1 MWGEPSGGAAGTD
14 THVSPTI
21 PRASGDLRALNT
33 SAKLTGAL
41 ALASLLSLL
50 AACGGGTP
58 NPILSDTTPTGVDEA
73 LGDVDCGKV
82 RPQEAP
88 DLMGWDPA
96 ARANLD
102 RMRRQG
108 MVAVR
113 YKKNGCDV
121 KLELLPNCKVRAGRG
136 KRTYAWSPYSANET
150 KVAHNQAELFAKL
163 PLGAVGLSAK
173 VSGERSLRTDYMLVG
188 TRSMEVGKTINTDQ
202 LVESADCSRAT
213 HVITTIYYGGFAL
226 ASGATRELEAEASVF
241 GLGAGGS
248 SKSNQELL
256 ANEGNA
262 SACKAAQTSG
272 EEQAT
277 CNVPL
282 RVNLAAIEGRQ
293 AMATTSD
300 VASHGGPASSQFS
313 GKCAEGTLP
322 VAPGSFR
329 FGPRKEPSTI
339 AGLCIDRTE
348 VTAGAFLKCVEA
360 GKCAP
365 PKKTSKG
372 CHFREAGQESF
383 PMNCVTL
390 DEASQYCTA
399 QGMRLPTDKEWEY
412 AAVGHDGREFP
423 WGDSDAEG
431 KACYDRRQEGAC
443 KVGSFPEGKSFFG
456 ALDMGGNVAEWT
468 STADGD
474 YRYLRG
480 GDYGDSASRLK
491 SALHSERKRAAT
503 ADKTIGFRCAK

>member
-1 MWGEPSGGAAGTD
+1 MKRRPLAAART
-14 THVSPTI
+14 
-21 PRASGDLRALNT
+21 L
-33 SAKLTGAL
+33 L
-41 ALASLLSLL
+41 AASLFPLL
-50 AACGGGTP
+50 AAACGGGTP

-73 LGDVDCGKV
+73 LGDMDCGKV
-82 RPQEAP
+82 KAQDAP

-102 RMRRQG
+102 RMRQQG

-113 YKKNGCDV
+113 YSKNGCDV

-150 KVAHNQAELFAKL
+150 KIAHNQAELYAKL

-173 VSGERSLRTDYMLVG
+173 VGGERSLRTDYMLVG
-188 TRSMEVGKTINTDQ
+188 TRSVEVGKTINTDQ
-202 LVESADCSRAT
+202 LVESDDCSKAT

-226 ASGATRELEAEASVF
+226 ASGANKEIEAEASVF
-241 GLGAGGS
+241 GMGAGGS
-248 SKSNQELL
+248 QKSSQELL

-262 SACKAAQTSG
+262 DACKKAQASG
-272 EEQAT
+272 EEQPT

-282 RVNLAAIEGRQ
+282 RVNLAEIEGRQ
-293 AMATTSD
+293 SMTSTSD
-300 VASHGGPASSQFS
+300 VQSGGGDQPAAKFS
-313 GKCAEGTLP
+313 GKCPTDMLP

-339 AGLCIDRTE
+339 DGLCIDTTE
-348 VTAGAFLKCVEA
+348 VTAGAFLKCVES
-360 GKCAP
+360 GKCPP
-365 PKKTSKG
+365 PKRSSKG
-372 CHFREAGQESF
+372 CHFREAGKEDF

-390 DEASQYCTA
+390 DEATQFCKA
-399 QGMRLPTDKEWEY
+399 QGKRLPTDKEWEY

-423 WGDSDAEG
+423 WGDGDATG
-431 KACYDRRQEGAC
+431 KACFDRRQEGAC
-443 KVGSFPEGKSFFG
+443 KVGSFPDGKSFFG
-456 ALDMGGNVAEWT
+456 AMDMGGNVAEWT

-480 GDYGDSASRLK
+480 GDYSDSARKLA
-491 SALHSERKRAAT
+491 SALHAERKRASMT
-503 ADKTIGFRCAK
+503 DKTIGFRCAK